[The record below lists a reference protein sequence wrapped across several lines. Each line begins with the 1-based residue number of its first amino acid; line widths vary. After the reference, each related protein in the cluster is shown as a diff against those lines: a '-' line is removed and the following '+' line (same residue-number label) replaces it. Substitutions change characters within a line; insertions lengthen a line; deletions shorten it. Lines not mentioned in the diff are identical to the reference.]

1 MICNTLL
8 DSCVWI
14 ALCDESD
21 SLNEQAMDLA
31 KTIGLGGVRV
41 PDYIYSEVLT
51 RLRMK
56 TGVNA
61 CKTFISALS
70 LYGFDIGL
78 TTLETLET
86 ATKIFFSRSEK
97 LSFTDCLLLAEA
109 KVSGMKVFTFDKVLE
124 RALR

>member
-1 MICNTLL
+1 MTCNTLL

-14 ALCDESD
+14 ALCDEAD
-21 SLNEQAMDLA
+21 SLNKRAVSLA
-31 KTIGLGGVRV
+31 KTIGLEGLRI

-51 RLRMK
+51 RLKMK
-56 TGVNA
+56 TGINA
-61 CKTFISALS
+61 CKTFINALS
-70 LYGFDIGL
+70 LYGFDISL

-109 KVSGMKVFTFDKVLE
+109 KENKMKVLTFDK
-124 RALR
+124 ALKKALG